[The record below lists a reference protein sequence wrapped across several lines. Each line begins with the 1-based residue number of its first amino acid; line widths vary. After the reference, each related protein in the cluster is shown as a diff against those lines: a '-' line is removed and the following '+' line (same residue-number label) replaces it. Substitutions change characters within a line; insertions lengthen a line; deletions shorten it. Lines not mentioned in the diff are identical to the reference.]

1 MSNLQVYNIATI
13 NVKTQGQ
20 NFKRKNLFTGKRNV
34 KILAEFIRENELHSV
49 GTQELTYMHQNALAQ
64 ELGKGYLV
72 SGGYRFGN
80 GPVLERIPFNESNAI
95 VTHIEDV
102 DYVSNKTIHL
112 PSWPTGSDVVLN
124 GVNTLTKLQPRILT
138 YVIDDEKQLVHI
150 NTHLHDSF
158 PEKREEQELFIADYA
173 KALKIAYPEY
183 DMIVTGDFNDD
194 ITKLSFQKFVDEMKK
209 LGLERIPILQ
219 KTYSKQQK
227 NIAIDHIFI
236 SKGLSLED
244 FKVCDTG
251 DITTTTD
258 HYPVIANISK
268 NR

>member
-1 MSNLQVYNIATI
+1 M
-13 NVKTQGQ
+13 
-20 NFKRKNLFTGKRNV
+20 FTGERNV

-64 ELGKGYLV
+64 ELGKDYLV
-72 SGGYRFGN
+72 TGGYRFGN

-209 LGLERIPILQ
+209 LGLERIPILE

-236 SKGLSLED
+236 SECLSLED

-258 HYPVIANISK
+258 HYPVIANLSK